1 MSLFQNSGTDFF
13 GRKAGALD
21 IDKKIDAALWRIKD
35 THIRSFLN
43 LLSGK
48 EHALTKYF
56 TDFRFQFF
64 TVLQSKDG
72 SALRDRR
79 SGKHYIFVDLLHDL
93 DDFFRSDQVADPPA
107 GHRKILRKRVD
118 DDRSLPHA
126 VYTQERTERLLIAE
140 SGVNVIRDH
149 KQVVFDN
156 DFRNSLQGI
165 HAETHTGRSENLLL
179 RRLAVLLEHRVPV

>member
-48 EHALTKYF
+48 EHALAKNF

-72 SALRDRR
+72 SALRDRW

-93 DDFFRSDQVADPPA
+93 DDFFRSRQPVIA
-107 GHRKILRKRVD
+107 KFLEKELMTIV
-118 DDRSLPHA
+118 RSRMPS
-126 VYTQERTERLLIAE
+126 IPK
-140 SGVNVIRDH
+140 SG
-149 KQVVFDN
+149 
-156 DFRNSLQGI
+156 RNGCS
-165 HAETHTGRSENLLL
+165 
-179 RRLAVLLEHRVPV
+179 